1 MIRWQLSLSS
11 AVSLPSWL
19 WGTLPLQLPP
29 LYSYRRGEGFL
40 PSHCSQLCF
49 QIPLSARLLVYRR
62 ARLPR
67 NLEPFLPTGLV
78 EVNLTDTII
87 CLPKKFA
94 SSLLIIGS
102 TGWALDIMTFYFRW
116 GGTVS
121 IVVSQGFHLN
131 ISQQLLG
138 LLGACCSILKFPS
151 EWVFWIIS
159 SLPPGTSPSLDPTY
173 LYIYL

>member
-1 MIRWQLSLSS
+1 MLTGPLSVILWQLSLSS
-11 AVSLPSWL
+11 VSTQLAL
-19 WGTLPLQLPP
+19 GHLPLQLPP

-40 PSHCSQLCF
+40 PSHCSQLRF
-49 QIPLSARLLVYRR
+49 QILLSARLLVYRR
-62 ARLPR
+62 VRLPR
-67 NLEPFLPTGLV
+67 NLEPFLPTGLM

-102 TGWALDIMTFYFRW
+102 TGWALDITTFYFRW

-131 ISQQLLG
+131 ISP
-138 LLGACCSILKFPS
+138 KKT
-151 EWVFWIIS
+151 S
-159 SLPPGTSPSLDPTY
+159 SLSSCWASWEPVVLF
-173 LYIYL
+173 